1 MAVKHTVAARLVADT
16 GQFIAGF
23 AAAEAAV
30 RKFNGSLVGVRANE
44 AVSSVNNMNRSF
56 AQTDKDAG
64 KAARQLDRFNR
75 TARGFSM
82 VGMGAAVAVGAAVQ
96 QSIKSFSGYESAFAG
111 VKKTVEATN
120 TEYRELDKTFRKM
133 TTQMPATYEE
143 ISKVAE
149 MAGQLGVEKDNVAEF
164 TETMIRLGESTVL
177 SSEDAATSIARF
189 TNVMGT
195 SMNEVDNIGSALVD
209 LGNNFAT
216 TEDEI
221 MQMSLRLSGMG
232 KQMGMTESDVLAL
245 AASMSSV
252 GIKAEMGGSAMS
264 RVMTK
269 MNKALQSGGKEA
281 QAWADVMGLSVEEAS
296 RLMKDD
302 AYEALMVLLEGFE
315 KSSKGGANL
324 DQTLG
329 ELGLTEIREVDTLKR
344 LTNATDIAR
353 DARDKAGQSYKENT
367 ALIEESN
374 KRFETFAS
382 QVEMTKNKVK
392 NILANLGEL
401 FVKTSDDIGRAINGI
416 LDYLEDMTNK
426 FFDAEGNVT
435 EFGKAFADTAK
446 TIGSITGVLGLAGAA
461 FYMFGPTGA
470 VTVAVLGGLG
480 LIVKGVKDVKKE
492 FSKGDLEKSM
502 GKIETI
508 SDETSRN
515 SAKSYLEMKDNIN
528 KYMSQIKTQ
537 SGAEAEET
545 RGKIVG
551 EFEKLASEVTR
562 ALDKEQAEIEGFIDA
577 AMEGATEPQKQ
588 ALIKTRNEVE
598 KQYNAM
604 REQVSQHHKT
614 ITNVIENEVNEQ
626 GQITQAGMQKMAEAV
641 SGMDAKFGTAVAG
654 SVRELGVLGKEL
666 DKIVVTGSPKEIQKQ
681 MTEMGKNSADAIGE
695 LSKAQRKQAEE
706 IKSWNLAEEEKQHLL
721 AASDEMYESEKL
733 AIYQNL
739 SAHEK
744 RAQEVDEG
752 IKATKGLSKAQQSAL
767 GTFEDYRGHVDSAT
781 DGVERQLN
789 MWGRAND
796 ALDKHVSKI
805 RNTSSDYGD
814 FKTRM
819 AGLKGSTEELAFGIG
834 EGFVSRVED
843 GVSYVDLGEAGEMKL
858 DEFISKFRDG
868 EGEITMEQAGLA
880 QINAFRNVIG
890 QESLSEV
897 GTQKINEFV
906 TSLRTG
912 EESVKEFAN
921 RFGLNFKEGMKV
933 DLGPSGIMS
942 IEKFQ
947 AGLKDGEYGAME
959 VAYLMTENLAT
970 ALTKDLS
977 AVGQQD
983 IQTLASGL
991 SSGMITVD
999 EVMTALDGKVKEGAT
1014 IELEG
1019 HGTQT
1024 MQSLVAGLQEGEI
1037 SVAEFL
1043 TGVETLVKDGLTMDM
1058 TEEGR
1063 NVLETKANGI
1073 GEAIPSLVM
1082 KSTEARES
1090 VENELGQT
1098 TDGGGGDNSMSV
1110 FEQSIAG
1117 KIPTLN
1123 ETVLGAKG
1131 SVEDTLGGTTDGGG
1145 GAGSMDTYGGSIKNK
1160 SGEVNQLAES
1170 VRLGVESALSNYAQF
1185 GVIGSDSGSEYAGGI
1200 EQKAA
1205 LATAAGDTLG
1215 FGALNGIM
1223 GVAGFDSE
1231 GSEDG
1236 SNYASGAESKVGEA
1250 KGSGEGLALGT
1261 ISGVRLVNLFFKEGG
1276 EDGGEYKDGVQ
1287 NVVGAAKA
1295 AGNAIA
1301 TSAKNGISA
1310 IFGYSNEGR
1319 SDGGEY
1325 SDGVDGQSGAARNSG
1340 RAVAQSSKDG
1350 MGSVGGAF
1358 SLGQDLVSGY
1368 IRGIKSLASDVWR
1381 AASSIASK
1389 AWNAIKRKQKSNS
1402 PSKVTMG
1409 LGNDFGDGYVIGIE
1423 DRQRKVAQI
1432 AGDMAKSGM
1441 DALGT
1446 NHLNRKFGEVNGSMN
1461 ANVTRRVNQTMNLTN
1476 KQPAYITV
1484 DIGGQEFRRFSDNIH
1499 DENKRTVRINEI
1511 YS

>member
-133 TTQMPATYEE
+133 STQMPATYEE

-149 MAGQLGVEKDNVAEF
+149 MAGQLGVKKDSIADF

-177 SSEDAATSIARF
+177 SAEDAATSISRF

-195 SMNEVDNIGSALVD
+195 SMDEVDNIGSALVD

-221 MQMSLRLSGMG
+221 MQMSLRLVGMG
-232 KQMGMTESDVLAL
+232 KQMGMSESDVLAL

-324 DQTLG
+324 DQILG

-344 LTNATDIAR
+344 LTNATDLSR

-367 ALIEESN
+367 ALVEESS

-382 QVEMTKNKVK
+382 QVEMAKNKVK

-401 FVKTSDDIGRAINGI
+401 FVKTSDDIGGAINGI

-446 TIGSITGVLGLAGAA
+446 TIGGITGVLGLASAA
-461 FYMFGPTGA
+461 FFAFGPKGA

-480 LIVKGVKDVKKE
+480 LIIKGVSDVKKE

-528 KYMSQIKTQ
+528 TYMGQLKTQ
-537 SGAEAEET
+537 SGKEAEET

-614 ITNVIENEVNEQ
+614 ITNVIKNETNEQ

-654 SVRELGVLGKEL
+654 SVRELGVLGAEL

-706 IKSWNLAEEEKQHLL
+706 IKTWNLAEEEKQHLL

-739 SAHEK
+739 AAHEE
-744 RAQEVDEG
+744 RAQEVDEN
-752 IKATKGLSKAQQSAL
+752 IKATEGLSTAQQSAL
-767 GTFEDYRGHVDSAT
+767 GTYEDYRGVVKSASE
-781 DGVERQLN
+781 GMEVQRKA
-789 MWGRAND
+789 WSRAND
-796 ALDKHVSKI
+796 ALDEHVSKI
-805 RNTSSDYGD
+805 RNMSRDYGD
-814 FKTRM
+814 FKTRLVDL
-819 AGLKGSTEELAFGIG
+819 GNSTQEVAFDIG
-834 EGFVSRVED
+834 EGFVSKVEE
-843 GVSYVDLGEAGEMKL
+843 GVQYVDLGKAGEMKL
-858 DEFISKFRDG
+858 EEFIEKFKA
-868 EGEITMEQAGLA
+868 GEISMEQAGLA
-880 QINAFRNVIG
+880 QINAFRNIIG

-906 TSLRTG
+906 TSLKQG
-912 EESVKEFAN
+912 EMSVKEFASQ
-921 RFGLNFKEGMKV
+921 FGLTFKEGMKV
-933 DLGPSGIMS
+933 DLGPAGIMS

-947 AGLKDGEYGAME
+947 AGLQSGEYGAME

-991 SSGMITVD
+991 SSGMISVD
-999 EVMTALDGKVKEGAT
+999 EVMSALDGKVKEGAT
-1014 IELEG
+1014 IELAG

-1073 GEAIPSLVM
+1073 GEGIPSLVM
-1082 KSTEARES
+1082 KTTEARTS
-1090 VENELGQT
+1090 VENELGKT

-1110 FEQSIAG
+1110 FEQSISG
-1117 KIPTLN
+1117 KMPTLN

-1131 SVEDTLGGTTDGGG
+1131 SVEDTLGSTTDGGG
-1145 GAGSMDTYGGSIKNK
+1145 GAGSMDTYGGSIKSK

-1170 VRLGVESALSNYAQF
+1170 VRLGVETALAKYAQF

-1319 SDGGEY
+1319 SDGREY
-1325 SDGVDGQSGAARNSG
+1325 SDGVNGQSGAARNSG
-1340 RAVAQSSKDG
+1340 RSVAQSSKNG
-1350 MGSVGGAF
+1350 MGSIGGAY
-1358 SLGQDLVSGY
+1358 SLGRDLVSGY
-1368 IRGIKSLASDVWR
+1368 IRGIQSLGGAVWS
-1381 AASSIASK
+1381 AAKSIASR
-1389 AWNAIKRKQKSNS
+1389 AWRAIKRTQKSNS

-1409 LGNDFGDGYVIGIE
+1409 LGNDFGDGYVLGIE
-1423 DRQRKVAQI
+1423 DRQRKVAKI